1 MNRNSKKNQNYYNQ
15 MKNNIKINKRGIIA
29 KFLMG
34 LVITFFLSTVISYWS
49 YSNLFFA
56 IPTYIKMLILVG
68 TLILITN
75 ITCDKPET
83 ALYWKDPEK
92 RAMILNIKMK
102 QSFFETIVIFIVN
115 FIILVFTPITG
126 ALNFLYENESNIRFI
141 SYYQPTFLEAV
152 LITII
157 IILSFIAIW
166 TSMYWFAGRFLQIK
180 EYSNRLKRFVL
191 KTSSVYICLMIL
203 LLIFWGAFYIGDFL
217 FREVKIDGNFRDM
230 EFLKDF
236 TQRYYLWILTG
247 EIFILLGI
255 NLLFYF
261 NGDKNLRERDN
272 FILLDKEK
280 SEIKRKKER
289 DQKIER
295 KKDFKTAI
303 FEILIISSILIP
315 LFFMFMFIF
324 LSNGLLI
331 FLFISVGF
339 LIFNS
344 ILGMYLGNGKFSI
357 IKLKSSKGIEN

>member
-1 MNRNSKKNQNYYNQ
+1 

-34 LVITFFLSTVISYWS
+34 LVITFFLSIVISYWS

-56 IPTYIKMLILVG
+56 IPTYIKMLTLVG

-83 ALYWKDPEK
+83 ALYWKDPKK

-141 SYYQPTFLEAV
+141 YYYQPTFLEAV

-157 IILSFIAIW
+157 IILSFIVIW

-191 KTSSVYICLMIL
+191 KISSVFICFVL
-203 LLIFWGAFYIGDFL
+203 LLTL
-217 FREVKIDGNFRDM
+217 SRSNLKIMTILVLINFP
-230 EFLKDF
+230 
-236 TQRYYLWILTG
+236 Y
-247 EIFILLGI
+247 
-255 NLLFYF
+255 
-261 NGDKNLRERDN
+261 
-272 FILLDKEK
+272 
-280 SEIKRKKER
+280 
-289 DQKIER
+289 
-295 KKDFKTAI
+295 
-303 FEILIISSILIP
+303 
-315 LFFMFMFIF
+315 
-324 LSNGLLI
+324 
-331 FLFISVGF
+331 
-339 LIFNS
+339 
-344 ILGMYLGNGKFSI
+344 
-357 IKLKSSKGIEN
+357 